1 MALSIG
7 PTSQSITDGRLSLKK
22 PHLEFLGN
30 PASVDISYGPGNSI
44 LIHNPQRRQ
53 DFLNKVLP
61 PQGTP
66 LTDAEDF
73 VDRRV
78 GSGGMEIPVDDQG
91 RIRIDR
97 VYLVRAALIEKGAT
111 AYLLPRTG
119 DGWIE
124 VWSEENFQASLDNR
138 EDQWREALGALAARL
153 R

>member
-1 MALSIG
+1 MATSIG
-7 PTSQSITDGRLSLKK
+7 PTSQSVTDGRLTLKK

-30 PASVDISYGPGNSI
+30 PSSVDISYGPGNSI

-53 DFLNKVLP
+53 EFLKKVLP
-61 PQGTP
+61 PPGTP

-78 GSGGMEIPVDDQG
+78 ASGGMEAGVDDQG
-91 RIRIDR
+91 RLRIDR
-97 VYLVRAALIEKGAT
+97 VYLVRAGLTEKGAT

-124 VWSEENFQASLDNR
+124 VWNEAGFQASFDNR
-138 EDQWREALGALAARL
+138 EDQWREALSALALKSR
-153 R
+153 